1 MEIHIVILQYRNE
14 FDSGIEI
21 MGVRRNYESA
31 KQLVKDCLTTAKLDY
46 CCDRLFDDNGNL
58 KYSYIDD
65 ENIVYD
71 VDDKSIDIA
80 DHWHDAYVSVNIFTE
95 KLI

>member
-1 MEIHIVILQYRNE
+1 MEVHVVILQYQNE
-14 FDSGIEI
+14 FDSGIEV
-21 MGVRRNYESA
+21 MGIRRSYESA
-31 KQLVKDCLTTAKLDY
+31 KQLVKDCLDTAKLDY

-58 KYSYIDD
+58 LEEYIDD
-65 ENIVYD
+65 EHVIYD
-71 VDDKSIDIA
+71 VDDTSIDIA

>member
-1 MEIHIVILQYRNE
+1 MDVYVVILQYENA

-21 MGVRRNYESA
+21 MGIRRSYESA
-31 KQLVKDCLTTAKLDY
+31 KQLVKDCLETAKLDY

-58 KYSYIDD
+58 KNEYIND
-65 ENIVYD
+65 ENVIYD

-80 DHWHDAYVSVNIFTE
+80 DHWHDSYVSVNIFTE